1 MTLAKIILQ
10 NLIKISSKIYA
21 LDSGYNTNSGVLS
34 RFMPACFKTL
44 FTQQQVEKQRQKG
57 NNPFDLIRQRL
68 GSLKRGFKRP
78 RTEGCI
84 ESKHH

>member
-44 FTQQQVEKQRQKG
+44 LTQQQVEKQRQKG
-57 NNPFDLIRQRL
+57 NNPFDLIRQSQDL
-68 GSLKRGFKRP
+68 VPSSVVLKDPAQRAA
-78 RTEGCI
+78 
-84 ESKHH
+84 